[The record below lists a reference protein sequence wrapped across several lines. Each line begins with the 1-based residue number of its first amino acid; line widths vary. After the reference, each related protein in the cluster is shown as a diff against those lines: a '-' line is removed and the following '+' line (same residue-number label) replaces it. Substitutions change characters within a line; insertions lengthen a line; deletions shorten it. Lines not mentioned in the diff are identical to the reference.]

1 VCSCKFV
8 YDWDLFKILV
18 RGQDSKRFIVYILL
32 SFDSCEV
39 TLIAM
44 LELGW
49 KWHKRS
55 KSNFWASVV
64 PSPSQKPG
72 NSTWIL
78 VRSLRSTAGI
88 TDFTS
93 EVGVS
98 CSSAGIR
105 VVGSKIGL
113 DWNGSFYRM
122 ELSTFVERP
131 SMWEVESIFA
141 SQTISWVV
149 YPHDH

>member
-1 VCSCKFV
+1 MQS
-8 YDWDLFKILV
+8 
-18 RGQDSKRFIVYILL
+18 GLL
-32 SFDSCEV
+32 TSLTD
-39 TLIAM
+39 
-44 LELGW
+44 
-49 KWHKRS
+49 
-55 KSNFWASVV
+55 NSVV

-72 NSTWIL
+72 NTTWIL

-88 TDFTS
+88 TDFTC

-98 CSSAGIR
+98 CSGAGIR

-122 ELSTFVERP
+122 ELSTFVGRP

-141 SQTISWVV
+141 SQTIL
-149 YPHDH
+149 